1 MRVFFNKEQS
11 DSLALLNIM
20 IHRIKQLNQKINP
33 EKATAADMSLF
44 NKSLASK
51 ISSQCSEFIINL
63 YQISSLRYC
72 AEILKK
78 IKKIKKITQHL
89 CMKDSPPEKQD
100 HRYPLGS

>member
-20 IHRIKQLNQKINP
+20 IHRIKQLNITIKQKINP

-51 ISSQCSEFIINL
+51 ISSQCS
-63 YQISSLRYC
+63 
-72 AEILKK
+72 
-78 IKKIKKITQHL
+78 
-89 CMKDSPPEKQD
+89 
-100 HRYPLGS
+100 